1 MKVQSHTAQRRARL
15 IHFEN
20 HSRKGSG
27 RMTKATHGRA
37 FVEQWLVC
45 SAWGE
50 AADWER
56 RARAWPRSPHD
67 LSSQRLAFELGRLR
81 ALGHAFGLGDS
92 WESIERGDF
101 LELVTPTLSARDVT
115 RPSPF
120 VDWYVQWAMR
130 FATEPESWRSYAR
143 STGMLTGSGAAPGED
158 DVRELIRRLMT
169 RPTTDRGLV
178 YTWRDQLAQ
187 CVRVRLARSN
197 LVLYEGSGPY
207 HASASCLAE
216 VGRALARVVE
226 PCVEFLGRCID
237 PWGAGVH
244 EDELLGV
251 FGYPAER
258 PDLFPDD

>member
-15 IHFEN
+15 IQLEN
-20 HSRKGSG
+20 GSLQ
-27 RMTKATHGRA
+27 RPRRPDERTHGRA

-50 AADWER
+50 PADWER

-67 LSSQRLAFELGRLR
+67 LSSRRLAFELGRLR
-81 ALGHAFGLGDS
+81 ALGHAFGLGES

-101 LELVTPTLSARDVT
+101 LELVTPTVSARDT
-115 RPSPF
+115 RRPSPF
-120 VDWYVQWAMR
+120 VDWYVEWAMR
-130 FATEPESWRSYAR
+130 FAREPESWLSYAR
-143 STGMLTGSGAAPGED
+143 SNGIMTTTGDAGEEG
-158 DVRELIRRLMT
+158 VRVLIRQLLT

-207 HASASCLAE
+207 HASASCVGE
-216 VGRALARVVE
+216 VGRALARVIE
-226 PCVEFLGRCID
+226 PCMEFLGRCID
-237 PWGAGVH
+237 PWGAGIH
-244 EDELLGV
+244 DDELAGV
-251 FGYPAER
+251 FGYPWQR
-258 PDLFPDD
+258 PDVFPDD